1 MENDIELRDE
11 SNIIKRIEI
20 LSTVIEESFDEP
32 DTALKLLNEYNK
44 LYPCQS
50 DEMSMITVAA
60 TLITHQN
67 LADTMPKE
75 RDYYKIFDDK
85 VKELQDDKISVIWK
99 KNNPKH
105 IPDRWMNIGS
115 NVIPVEF
122 KLHEF
127 NNSALTQLNRY
138 INFYNCEYGIAI
150 GSELTIGLPNN
161 IWFISLSDINN
172 GNIYKIL
179 TDIRTTLEKRVSG
192 GQKAYMSKRIDDL
205 EKQIG

>member
-1 MENDIELRDE
+1 MVNDIELKDE
-11 SNIIKRIEI
+11 LDITRRIEI

-32 DTALKLLNEYNK
+32 RTALKLLNEYNK

-60 TLITHQN
+60 TLITHRN
-67 LADTMPKE
+67 LADTFPKE

-85 VKELQDDKISVIWK
+85 IKELQDDKISVIGK

-105 IPDRWMNIGS
+105 IPDRWMNICS

-122 KLHEF
+122 KLREF
-127 NNSALTQLNRY
+127 NTSALTQLNRY

-150 GSELTIGLPNN
+150 GSELTIELPNN

-179 TDIRTTLEKRVSG
+179 ANIRTTLEKRVSG
-192 GQKAYMSKRIDDL
+192 GQKAYMSKRIEEL
-205 EKQIG
+205 EEKIS